1 MIFIIL
7 VAIGIIL
14 IVASGSFL
22 IQTKKD
28 SYEKALALAAL
39 GNYVDARVII
49 RDILDNS
56 PSNVRAHYVIAK
68 IYAMEG
74 DTVNEAR
81 HLEKIKKIGNY
92 EKGINQVAVSN
103 RIAEFTISKIYLKK
117 LYFTIWIR
125 LRSIRKIQKQTFE
138 SDLWLWGKKNL

>member
-1 MIFIIL
+1 M
-7 VAIGIIL
+7 
-14 IVASGSFL
+14 

-81 HLEKIKKIGNY
+81 HLEKIK
-92 EKGINQVAVSN
+92 
-103 RIAEFTISKIYLKK
+103 R
-117 LYFTIWIR
+117 
-125 LRSIRKIQKQTFE
+125 
-138 SDLWLWGKKNL
+138 